1 MKIKLN
7 WGKALILFFILF
19 FIWSFSFVFFA
30 LRQNNDL
37 VSDDHYQKGASFT
50 TQINVDKRSSAYGD
64 SIQIISSGTRLQIS
78 LCKSVA
84 ANSDS
89 VQVYFF
95 RSSDKRKDVIL
106 NFRAADSPFEI
117 DRSKLFHGRY
127 LVYITWGSKNENF
140 MVKKTLDVE

>member
-64 SIQIISSGTRLQIS
+64 SIQIISSGNIIQIS

-84 ANSDS
+84 AYGDS

-95 RSSDKRKDVIL
+95 RSSDKRKDLRL

>member
-7 WGKALILFFILF
+7 WGNALILFFILF

-50 TQINVDKRSSAYGD
+50 NQINVDKRSAAYGD
-64 SIQIISSGTRLQIS
+64 SIQIVSSGARLQIS
-78 LCKSVA
+78 LCRSITAGV
-84 ANSDS
+84 DS

-95 RSSDKRKDVIL
+95 RSSDKKKDVRL
-106 NFRAADSPFEI
+106 NFRSADSPFLIEK
-117 DRSKLFHGRY
+117 STLFHGRY
-127 LVYITWGSKNENF
+127 MVYITWGQKDENF
-140 MVKKTLDVE
+140 MVKKILDVE